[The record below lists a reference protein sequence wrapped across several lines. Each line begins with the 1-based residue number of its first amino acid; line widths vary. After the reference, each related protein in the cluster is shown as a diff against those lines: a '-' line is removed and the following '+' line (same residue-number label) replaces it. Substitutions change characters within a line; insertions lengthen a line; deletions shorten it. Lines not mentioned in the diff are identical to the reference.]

1 MALKERT
8 EFLKNNVD
16 KYQVTEMKNLKELRG
31 NLDLELQN
39 IQVLECHIRVIFEA
53 GHKWNWK
60 QYLLEQL

>member
-16 KYQVTEMKNLKELRG
+16 KYQVTEMKNLKELRN

-39 IQVLECHIRVIFEA
+39 IQVFE
-53 GHKWNWK
+53 
-60 QYLLEQL
+60 